1 MNRKQK
7 QVMDSL
13 VRVRA
18 FLDAYPMTG
27 SLSSASAREML
38 DDVVQRLRSY
48 AGAQH
53 SGRDGS
59 RMELKRQEDQIALLL
74 DEYIRPIV
82 MIARAQIELGSDVG
96 LPAGLRMPKLPL
108 GPTKLIAV
116 CDGMIEAARPHEKV
130 FVANGLS
137 ADFLAQFAS
146 ARDTLERVMGGRA
159 NQVGTKVAARAGLK
173 VQLLR
178 GRAQRGRLAGGARR
192 GLSAGSSLDH
202 EPKQRSECEALLAA
216 LSEPPKMRR
225 RSNES
230 ARGDLNGGQRRKRR
244 WPLFALA
251 PQAPVSRRS
260 GDFLPAASVGSSTP
274 SSSAR

>member
-27 SLSSASAREML
+27 SLSATSSREMI
-38 DDVVQRLRSY
+38 DDVVQRLRAF

-59 RMELKRQEDQIALLL
+59 RMELRRQEDQTALLL

-116 CDGMIEAARPHEKV
+116 CDGMIEAARPYEKV
-130 FVANGLS
+130 FVANGLA
-137 ADFLAQFAS
+137 ADFLVQFAS

-178 GRAQRGRLAGGARR
+178 GRRAMDRIDAVVRA
-192 GLSAGSSLDH
+192 SF
-202 EPKQRSECEALLAA
+202 
-216 LSEPPKMRR
+216 
-225 RSNES
+225 
-230 ARGDLNGGQRRKRR
+230 RGDLVTLTAWRGAKRVQQTGGGAGGRGVVDV
-244 WPLFALA
+244 PEVL
-251 PQAPVSRRS
+251 V
-260 GDFLPAASVGSSTP
+260 AA
-274 SSSAR
+274 